1 MAEQHTTLNRTLGL
15 RLAIV
20 IVLGNILGS
29 GIYKKVAPMAAELDS
44 SFLVLLC
51 WLLAGVITLFGTLCS
66 MELAGMFAETGG
78 EFVYFRRIY
87 NRFFSYLYGW
97 ANLAVLKTATISS
110 LAYVFAQ
117 SLNGIFPLPPFLESL
132 SDWSLFGVFYPF
144 ADFHVKTVAVLLIL
158 LLTYINTYGI
168 RTGMGLS
175 TAFMVLIILGIS
187 LIVFFGLAS
196 KQSDLTLLAYQ
207 PNDSEVGFSAILTAM
222 LAAFWGYEG
231 WNSVGYVAGEIK
243 NPKRNIP
250 LSLLIGLL
258 IVIVIYLLI
267 NATYLSLLPISQL
280 TSIFQSSNMIAAV
293 EAVKVFWGNT
303 GGIVISSLIL
313 ITVLACTHASVIS
326 SSRIYYAMGQK
337 GMLFTGIGK
346 LNKSRVPGN
355 SLWLQGIWSSMLVM
369 SGTFDQLT
377 DMLVFAAF
385 VFYGAT
391 AFGVF
396 VMRVKEPDLERPY
409 RTWGYPVIP
418 AVYVLFC
425 VALVINTIVTQ
436 PREAIIGI
444 SLVRAG
450 IPLFYYF
457 RKNMEK

>member
-1 MAEQHTTLNRTLGL
+1 MTHTTLNRTIGL

-20 IVLGNILGS
+20 VVIANILGS
-29 GIYKKVAPMAAELDS
+29 GIYKKVAPMTAELNS
-44 SFLVLLC
+44 SFLVLVC
-51 WLLAGVITLFGTLCS
+51 WLLAGIITLFGALSS

-78 EFVYFRRIY
+78 EFVYFKKIY

-110 LAYVFAQ
+110 LGYVFAQ
-117 SLNGIFPLPPFLESL
+117 SLNGVFPLPPLLESL
-132 SDWSLFGVFYPF
+132 ADWSIFGVFYPF
-144 ADFHVKTVAVLLIL
+144 ADFNVKATAIFLIL
-158 LLTYINTYGI
+158 LLTFINTYGI

-175 TAFMVLIILGIS
+175 VVFMALILSGIS
-187 LIVFFGLAS
+187 LIVIFGFAS
-196 KQSDLTLLAYQ
+196 TQSDVSLLARL
-207 PNDSEVGFSAILTAM
+207 PSDSEVGLSAMLTAM

-243 NPKRNIP
+243 EPKRNIP
-250 LSLLIGLL
+250 LSLLFGLL
-258 IVIVIYLLI
+258 IVIAIYLLV
-267 NATYLSLLPISQL
+267 NTAYLTLLPVSTL
-280 TSIFQSSNMIAAV
+280 TSIYESANQIAAV
-293 EAVKVFWGNT
+293 EAVKVFWGST
-303 GGIVISSLIL
+303 GGIIISALIL
-313 ITVLACTHASVIS
+313 ITVLACTHATVIS

-337 GMLFTGIGK
+337 GMLFTGLGV

-355 SLWLQGIWSSMLVM
+355 SLWLQGIWSSLLVL

-377 DMLVFAAF
+377 DTLVFAAF
-385 VFYGAT
+385 IFYGAT

-396 VMRVKEPDLERPY
+396 VMRYKAPDLERPY

-425 VALVINTIVTQ
+425 LALVVNTIITQ

-444 SLVRAG
+444 SLVAAG
-450 IPLFYYF
+450 IPLFFYF
-457 RKNMEK
+457 RKNMEP

>member
-1 MAEQHTTLNRTLGL
+1 MTAHTTLNRTLGL

-20 IVLGNILGS
+20 VVIGNILGS

-44 SFLVLLC
+44 SFLVLVC
-51 WLLAGVITLFGTLCS
+51 WLLAGIITLFGTLSS

-78 EFVYFRRIY
+78 EFVYFKKIY

-97 ANLAVLKTATISS
+97 ANLAVLKTATIAS

-132 SDWSLFGVFYPF
+132 SDWSLLGVFYPF
-144 ADFHVKTVAVLLIL
+144 ADFNVKAAAVFLIL
-158 LLTYINTYGI
+158 LLTFINTYGI

-175 TAFMVLIILGIS
+175 AALLVLILTGIS
-187 LIVFFGLAS
+187 LIVIFGFAS
-196 KQSDLTLLAYQ
+196 EQSDLSLLAAV
-207 PNDSEVGFSAILTAM
+207 PADSEITISAMLTAM

-231 WNSVGYVAGEIK
+231 WNSVGYIAGEIK
-243 NPKRNIP
+243 DPKKNIP
-250 LSLLIGLL
+250 LSLLFGLL
-258 IVIVIYLLI
+258 IVIAIYLLA
-267 NATYLSLLPISQL
+267 NTAYLTLLPVPEL
-280 TSIFQSSNMIAAV
+280 TSIYESGNQIAAV
-293 EAVKVFWGNT
+293 EAVKVFWGNS
-303 GGIVISSLIL
+303 GGIVISTLIL

-337 GMLFTGIGK
+337 GMLFSGLGV

-355 SLWLQGIWSSMLVM
+355 SLWLQGVWSSLLVL

-377 DMLVFAAF
+377 DTLVFAAF
-385 VFYGAT
+385 MFYGAT

-396 VMRVKEPDLERPY
+396 VMRFKAPDLERPY

-425 VALVINTIVTQ
+425 IALVINTFITQ

-444 SLVRAG
+444 SLVAAG
-450 IPLFYYF
+450 IPLFFYF